1 MQDAVKTTE
10 NSNVL
15 DAYLDRIKH
24 LPPTPTIMIQLIDLF
39 RQPDVDADE
48 IVTLLRRDPA
58 LSVEILRR
66 CNSSFF
72 AVDSPVM
79 DINEAVF
86 RMGFYEVYQITITL
100 FGMQAMTPKEKVTG
114 FQVEALQ
121 RHSNIAAVAAGA
133 LALDVGESEGIA
145 FTAGLLHDVGK
156 IVLALGEREKYVAVM
171 EDCQRTGASL
181 SETEKT
187 LFGFN
192 HDEIGARLLQRW
204 GVPLDVVAPVLGH
217 NDPTPGG
224 KLQRFVIITNL
235 ASRVANYIQKE
246 KTAPPFVQ
254 LPGVKSLMEPLKL
267 NEGQMLEWEGVV
279 RNKLKQQARPGAER
293 N

>member
-1 MQDAVKTTE
+1 MQDATKTMTV
-10 NSNVL
+10 NTTVL

-24 LPPTPTIMIQLIDLF
+24 LPPTPTIMIQLIELF
-39 RQPDVDADE
+39 RQPEADADE
-48 IVTLLRRDPA
+48 IVTLLRGDPA
-58 LSVEILRR
+58 LSVEVLRR

-72 AVDSPVM
+72 GSDTPVM

-100 FGMQAMTPKEKVTG
+100 FGMQAMTPKEKVPG
-114 FQVEALQ
+114 FSAEALQ
-121 RHSNIAAVAAGA
+121 RHSSMAAIAAGA

-156 IVLALGEREKYVAVM
+156 IVLALGEREKYVSVM
-171 EDCQRTGASL
+171 EDCERTGASL
-181 SETEKT
+181 SEKEKT

-204 GVPLDVVAPVLGH
+204 GVPVDVVTPVLAH
-217 NDPTPGG
+217 NDPKPAGES
-224 KLQRFVIITNL
+224 QRFVLITNL
-235 ASRVANYIQKE
+235 ASRLANHIQKE
-246 KTAPPFVQ
+246 KALPPFVQ

-267 NEGQMLEWEGVV
+267 REQQVLVWEGVV
-279 RNKLKQQARPGAER
+279 RNKVKQQTAAVTA
-293 N
+293 

>member
-1 MQDAVKTTE
+1 MQDVTKATTV
-10 NSNVL
+10 NHTAL

-24 LPPTPTIMIQLIDLF
+24 LPPTPTIMIQLIELF
-39 RQPDVDADE
+39 RQPDADADE

-58 LSVEILRR
+58 LSVEVLRR

-72 AVDSPVM
+72 GSDTPVM

-100 FGMQAMTPKEKVTG
+100 FGMQAMTPKAAVPG
-114 FQVEALQ
+114 FSAEALQ
-121 RHSNIAAVAAGA
+121 RHSSIAATAAGA

-156 IVLALGEREKYVAVM
+156 IVLALGEREKYVAMM
-171 EDCQRTGASL
+171 EDCERTGASL
-181 SETEKT
+181 SDTEKS

-192 HDEIGARLLQRW
+192 HDEVGARLLERW
-204 GVPLDVVAPVLGH
+204 GVPVDVVMPARAH
-217 NDPTPGG
+217 NDLQPTGESR
-224 KLQRFVIITNL
+224 RFVLITNL
-235 ASRVANYIQKE
+235 ASRMANYIQKE
-246 KTAPPFVQ
+246 KTAPPFMQ

-267 NEGQMLEWEGVV
+267 GDKQVLIWEGVV
-279 RNKLKQQARPGAER
+279 RNKVKQQAAGAK

>member
-1 MQDAVKTTE
+1 MQDVTKATTV
-10 NSNVL
+10 NHAAL

-24 LPPTPTIMIQLIDLF
+24 LPPTPTIMIQLIELF
-39 RQPDVDADE
+39 RQPDADADE

-58 LSVEILRR
+58 LSVEVLRR

-72 AVDSPVM
+72 GSDTPVM

-100 FGMQAMTPKEKVTG
+100 FGMQAMTPKEKVPG
-114 FQVEALQ
+114 FSAEALQ
-121 RHSNIAAVAAGA
+121 QHSSIAAVAAGA

-156 IVLALGEREKYVAVM
+156 IVLALGEREKYVAMM
-171 EDCQRTGASL
+171 EDCERTGTSL
-181 SETEKT
+181 SEKEKT
-187 LFGFN
+187 LLGFT
-192 HDEIGARLLQRW
+192 HDEVGARLLQRW
-204 GVPLDVVAPVLGH
+204 GVPVDVVMPALRH
-217 NDPTPGG
+217 NDPEPVGEAR
-224 KLQRFVIITNL
+224 RFVLITNL
-235 ASRVANYIQKE
+235 ASRMANYIQKE
-246 KTAPPFVQ
+246 KTMPPFMQ

-267 NEGQMLEWEGVV
+267 GDKQVLIWEGVV
-279 RNKLKQQARPGAER
+279 RNKVKQQAAGAK